1 MSSQLANS
9 QTNLLPPK
17 PRDRIV
23 GGILCVCGCSSR
35 KEGHE
40 GVGLEVKVNKIYEG
54 NVSIVV
60 DVFQDIV
67 EDISCVIILLCPLR

>member
-1 MSSQLANS
+1 MGSQLANS

-17 PRDRIV
+17 PRNRIV

-35 KEGHE
+35 KEGHKR
-40 GVGLEVKVNKIYEG
+40 VGLKVKVYKVYEG
-54 NVSIVV
+54 DVSVVV
-60 DVFQDIV
+60 DVFQYIV